1 MGSCNITIKV
11 KDFTLLPG
19 ARTKKDGDGS
29 AEEFFE
35 KYIQAKATKND
46 LITIDFDG
54 TWGYA
59 SSFMSQL
66 AKYLVSF
73 FGSCKKARNH
83 IEVISKDEP
92 GLRQRFFDYMMELC
106 NEEEAED

>member
-1 MGSCNITIKV
+1 MGSHNITVKV

-35 KYIQAKATKND
+35 EYIQTKVTQD
-46 LITIDFDG
+46 DSITIDFDG

-73 FGSCKKARNH
+73 FGSYKKARSQ
-83 IEVISKDEP
+83 IEIISKDEP
-92 GLRQRFFDYMMELC
+92 GLRQRFFDYMMELY

>member
-1 MGSCNITIKV
+1 MGSHNIMVRV

-35 KYIQAKATKND
+35 KYVQTKATKD
-46 LITIDFDG
+46 DFITIDFDG

-73 FGSCKKARNH
+73 FGTCEKAKTQ
-83 IEVISKDEP
+83 ISVISNDEP
-92 GLRQRFFDYMMELC
+92 GLRQRFFDYIVEL
-106 NEEEAED
+106 NSEETED

>member
-1 MGSCNITIKV
+1 MVRV

-35 KYIQAKATKND
+35 KYIQAKATRD
-46 LITIDFDG
+46 DFIAIDFDG

-73 FGSCKKARNH
+73 FGTCKKAKTQ
-83 IEVISKDEP
+83 IEVISQDEP
-92 GLRQRFFDYMMELC
+92 GLRQRFFDYMAELD
-106 NEEEAED
+106 NEEAED